1 MPDLCG
7 IFLSGMLP
15 VRPAVRRHRGAVRRL
30 ILFLLL
36 ILLLIVSI
44 VCTISI
50 GSSDIP
56 AMEVFGILTDQ
67 IFGGGKELA
76 AGIWETSH
84 YQIVWNIRL
93 PRVLFGVACGAGLS
107 LCGAVMQALVLNP
120 IADPYIL
127 GISSGAS
134 AGAAWA
140 LLMPLPFFSGQYQT
154 TLAALCGA
162 FISSFTVYFMARAA
176 GGGKLQP
183 VSLLLSGTAVNAVMS
198 AVTSFL
204 IFLAKSPESIAAVY
218 NWQMGSLA
226 SAQWTT
232 LAFPCIAAGT
242 GLVIFTLLGTKLNL
256 IMMGDEDAAA
266 MGMSVRAFRTGMF
279 FLCSVLVASLV
290 SVTGVIGFV
299 GLVVPHIVRILSG
312 TSDNRIVL
320 PLSALFGGTYLIWA
334 DAITRSAFGSAELPI
349 GIITAFVGAPFFL
362 YLMIRKKYGGTG

>member
-1 MPDLCG
+1 M
-7 IFLSGMLP
+7 FP
-15 VRPAVRRHRGAVRRL
+15 VKAGAKTGRRSLRQALLFPALAF
-30 ILFLLL
+30 FLLF
-36 ILLLIVSI
+36 SI
-44 VCTISI
+44 VYTISI

-56 AMEVFGILTDQ
+56 AMEVFGILKDQ
-67 IFGGGKELA
+67 LFQGGRELA
-76 AGIWETSH
+76 QGAWPVSH

-93 PRVLFGVACGAGLS
+93 PRVLFGVLCGAGLS

-120 IADPYIL
+120 IADPYVL

-140 LLMPLPFFSGQYQT
+140 LLMPLPFFNGQYQT
-154 TLAALCGA
+154 TLAAMCGA
-162 FISSFTVYFMARAA
+162 LLSSFTVYFMARAA
-176 GGGKLQP
+176 GGGRLRP

-232 LAFPCIAAGT
+232 LAFPCAAVCS
-242 GLVIFTLLGTKLNL
+242 GLVIFTVLGPRLNL
-256 IMMGDEDAAA
+256 LMMGDEDAAA
-266 MGMSVRAFRTGMF
+266 MGMSVKTFRTMMF
-279 FLCSVLVASLV
+279 FLCSVLVASLI
-290 SVTGVIGFV
+290 SVTGLIGFV

-312 TSDNRIVL
+312 TSNNRAVL
-320 PLSALFGGTYLIWA
+320 PLSALFGGAYLIWA
-334 DAITRSAFGSAELPI
+334 DAIARSAFGSAELPI